1 MSDAPPFNTQRHELS
16 GGRLRLELQG
26 ELDYATAPFARRA
39 VAAAQTTTPELVID
53 LSGIEKAD
61 VFGLAVLLKAWH
73 TGPRNGC
80 RIRLVRASRAVKG
93 AWRAADMR
101 PLGRLA
107 TPSHPAAA

>member
-1 MSDAPPFNTQRHELS
+1 MLDAPFTTQQREMP
-16 GGRLRLELQG
+16 GGRLRLELSG

-39 VAAAQTTTPELVID
+39 VAAAQTDRPELVID

-61 VFGLAVLLKAWH
+61 IFGLAVLVKAWH
-73 TGPRNGC
+73 AGPSNGC
-80 RIRLVRASRAVKG
+80 RIRLVKASRAVKG